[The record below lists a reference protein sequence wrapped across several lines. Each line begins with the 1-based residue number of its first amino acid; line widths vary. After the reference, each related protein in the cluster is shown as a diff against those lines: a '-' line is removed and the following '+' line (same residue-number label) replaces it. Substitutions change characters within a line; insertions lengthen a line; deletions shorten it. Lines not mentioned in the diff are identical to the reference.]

1 MRATAFLIALVFAA
15 PCWSQAGKPGA
26 KPAAPKPAAAEKPA
40 AEKAV
45 SEKPMKKASSKR
57 QEDARHCL
65 EQSSN
70 TAIIKCAE
78 AYL

>member
-1 MRATAFLIALVFAA
+1 MRATAFLIALVFAV
-15 PCWSQAGKPGA
+15 PCWSQAD
-26 KPAAPKPAAAEKPA
+26 KPAAKPVAAKPA
-40 AEKAV
+40 AEKAAEKAAAP
-45 SEKPMKKASSKR
+45 EKPMKKASSKR

-65 EQSSN
+65 EQTSN

>member
-1 MRATAFLIALVFAA
+1 MRATAFLIAFAFVV
-15 PCWSQAGKPGA
+15 PCWSQGA
-26 KPAAPKPAAAEKPA
+26 KPAAEKPA
-40 AEKAV
+40 AAKPMAEKAAPEKAAA
-45 SEKPMKKASSKR
+45 EKPMRKASSKR

-65 EQSSN
+65 DQASN

>member
-1 MRATAFLIALVFAA
+1 MKKIVLVAALTIALPVFAQA
-15 PCWSQAGKPGA
+15 PKAPAKEPAA
-26 KPAAPKPAAAEKPA
+26 KPA
-40 AEKAV
+40 
-45 SEKPMKKASSKR
+45 STGKKSSKR

-65 EQSSN
+65 EQTSN